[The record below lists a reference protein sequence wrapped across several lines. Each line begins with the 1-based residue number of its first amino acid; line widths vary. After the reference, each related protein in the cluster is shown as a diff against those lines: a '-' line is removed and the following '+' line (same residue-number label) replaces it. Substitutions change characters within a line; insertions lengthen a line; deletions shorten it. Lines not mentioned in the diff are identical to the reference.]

1 MCAPRASASTSSGCA
16 YSRSIRS
23 RTRRSRARSRRCCTS
38 AALLVTRNIVSTRPA
53 PARSASSAVCHRARR
68 VGGAGDRAQRRQQ
81 MTLSGGNYRVWL
93 ITGASSGLG
102 LALAEAAL
110 GRGDRVIAT
119 ARDPQRLDELAE
131 RYPGQG
137 IAAKLLSSRAPS
149 SPYPAV

>member
-1 MCAPRASASTSSGCA
+1 
-16 YSRSIRS
+16 
-23 RTRRSRARSRRCCTS
+23 
-38 AALLVTRNIVSTRPA
+38 
-53 PARSASSAVCHRARR
+53 
-68 VGGAGDRAQRRQQ
+68 
-81 MTLSGGNYRVWL
+81 MTLSGGIYRVSL

-137 IAAKLLSSRAPS
+137 IAARLDVRDADEARAAVGDGLAAFGRLDIVVNNAGYGLLGALEERSFAASSRPTCS
-149 SPYPAV
+149 VR